1 MKYEGKGLISHETIY
16 KMIYGN
22 YKGLGDCQKYLR
34 QGRGRRRKRGGIPGR
49 VGIEL
54 RPAIADE
61 KREIGHWESDTM
73 IGGNHAGVIVTHV
86 DKASKF
92 LVAGLGKDKTS
103 AQINKITIE
112 LSRFMPKDDDIRQRE
127 RVQWA

>member
-1 MKYEGKGLISHETIY
+1 MNSLS
-16 KMIYGN
+16 
-22 YKGLGDCQKYLR
+22 R
-34 QGRGRRRKRGGIPGR
+34 F
-49 VGIEL
+49 
-54 RPAIADE
+54 
-61 KREIGHWESDTM
+61 ESEFTF
-73 IGGNHAGVIVTHV
+73 I
-86 DKASKF
+86 SKF